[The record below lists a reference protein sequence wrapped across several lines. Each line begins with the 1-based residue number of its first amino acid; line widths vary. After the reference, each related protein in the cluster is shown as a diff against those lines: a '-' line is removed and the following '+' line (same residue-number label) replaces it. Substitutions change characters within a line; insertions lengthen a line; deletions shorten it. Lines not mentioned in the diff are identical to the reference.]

1 MDSIINPMF
10 VNSIIEEAKNVL
22 GKCDNA
28 TVFRRLSDAVRL
40 ANNQAKFEA
49 TLGLMDLCVCNGC
62 ATLPADVATVLAV
75 NVDGLPTLVRD
86 QWFQFNVNGP
96 GAQQYIPMRYA
107 DEQGQVSTFRDPSG
121 PVKFIA
127 EVENP
132 KDSGASLRV
141 FGWDENG
148 KRIYTVGANGVLEDG
163 VLVPCIYG
171 FSQPNPD
178 APAMVR
184 IERVQKDVTNGLVKL
199 FAVNN
204 PSLTAHTMIGYYLP
218 WETTPT
224 YRRIRVPD
232 RSWVSIKYRK
242 RDLEVRGE
250 QDWINI
256 ENRQALLLLLKSVK
270 FSLDNALDQA
280 ASFEAA
286 GMKLLSDEA
295 AALRPP
301 GMDAPQIIFSD
312 GLPATQEDRL
322 YY

>member
-1 MDSIINPMF
+1 MF
-10 VNSIIEEAKNVL
+10 VSQIIGEAKNVL
-22 GKCDNA
+22 GKCDDA
-28 TVFRRLSDAVRL
+28 TVYRRISDAVRL
-40 ANNQAKFEA
+40 ANNQAKFEIS
-49 TLGLMDLCVCNGC
+49 LGVMDLCVCDGC

-86 QWFQFNVNGP
+86 QWFQFNANGP
-96 GAQQYIPMRYA
+96 GIQQFVPLRYT

-121 PVKFIA
+121 PVKFVA

-132 KDSGASLRV
+132 KDSGTSLRV
-141 FGWDENG
+141 FGWGADG
-148 KRIYTVGANGVLEDG
+148 KRIYTVGKDGVLEDG

-184 IERVQKDVTNGLVKL
+184 IERVQKAITNGFIKL
-199 FAVNN
+199 IAVNAD
-204 PSLTAHTMIGYYLP
+204 SLSSHTLIGYYLP
-218 WETTPT
+218 WETTPA
-224 YRRIRVPD
+224 YRRLRVPD
-232 RSWVSIKYRK
+232 RSWIRIKYRK
-242 RDLEVRGE
+242 KDLEVRGE
-250 QDWINI
+250 ADWINI

-270 FSLDNALDQA
+270 YSLDNALDQA
-280 ASFEAA
+280 SAFEAA
-286 GMKLLSDEA
+286 GMRLLSNEQE
-295 AALRPP
+295 ALRPP